1 MKQLMTF
8 ISTLTEGARIEHP
21 EDLVFTE
28 GSAGALRAVAELER
42 LAQDPASQ
50 ISIKWDGSPAVIF
63 GRRPAD
69 GKFTLNYKEWIK
81 KPGGQVTTPEE
92 LTQFIQSR
100 GGDKSGLIQKLL
112 EFWPAAEAA
121 IPAGFKGFV
130 WGDLL
135 YTGVPPVQQSKY
147 VFKPNTVTYSVVANS
162 QLGKRIASSSAGVAV
177 HQYLSDVDAEPQMLK
192 GTGGLNINGPLL
204 VLTGETPL
212 PKLKLNIPQFKQA
225 QSWISQHAAVI
236 DEFLNPANLVG
247 MRSINELMKRYIN
260 SRVRTGDLSN
270 LTDGWL
276 QWVGTAGGSQQQGQR
291 MLEYS
296 QAHDDGLVGIF
307 GSFVI
312 ITQLK
317 MNIKQQMDAAQAQSS
332 VQASPGH
339 EGYVTGQGDNKLKL
353 VDRLEFSRLNF
364 AKNA

>member
-1 MKQLMTF
+1 MKQLMSF

-28 GSAGALRAVAELER
+28 GSAGALRAVAELEK

-81 KPGGQVTTPEE
+81 KPGGQVTTPQE

-112 EFWPAAEAA
+112 EFWPTAEAA
-121 IPAGFKGFV
+121 VPAGFQGFV

-135 YTGVPPVQQSKY
+135 YTGVPAVQQGKY

-177 HQYLSDVDAEPQMLK
+177 HQYLSDVDSEPQMLK
-192 GTGGLNINGPLL
+192 GTGGLNVNGPLL

-212 PKLKLNIPQFKQA
+212 PKIKLNIPQFKQA
-225 QSWISQHAAVI
+225 QAWISQHAAVI
-236 DEFLNPANLVG
+236 DDFLNPANLSG

-270 LTDGWL
+270 LTNGWL
-276 QWVGTAGGSQQQGQR
+276 AWVGTAGGSQQQSQR

-317 MNIKQQMDAAQAQSS
+317 MGIKQQMDAAQAQSS
-332 VQASPGH
+332 VQANPGH